1 MRIYCI
7 LIWLLITLLIMLSAI
22 SNEHIISELTYKNQS
37 LKAQVSFLLNDSK

>member
-1 MRIYCI
+1 MKTYCV
-7 LIWLLITLLIMLSAI
+7 LIWLLITLIIMLSDI